1 MSDETPLL
9 GLPLI
14 LPAQAQKHVTHNEG
28 LALLDALVQPA
39 VLTFALNTPPATPA
53 EGDRHVTGLAPT
65 GLWAGQAGKLAV
77 FEGAVWRF
85 LTPKEGWTVQIP
97 SQQTMAIHEGGTW
110 RLPATRPL
118 TASQVGIGT
127 TADATNVLSV
137 AGPATLLSSA
147 GTGGHQVK
155 VNKAASGDTASLL
168 FQTGFSGRA
177 ELGTIGGDDF
187 RLKVSADGTSF
198 ADGIVVAGADASVST
213 PGGLRLPDGSAA
225 TPGLRFAADT
235 DTGLHRSAA
244 NTVAVVAGG
253 AVRASVSDTRMQIDV
268 PASATR
274 MGVGTTA
281 DAVNVLK
288 SAGPATL
295 LTHGGTGGHQ
305 ARINKAAATD
315 VASVQFQTGL
325 SGRAE
330 IGTIGSDTF
339 SVKVSADG
347 TTFADA
353 IVIPVA
359 DASLSAPGG
368 VLLPDGSAATPGLRF
383 AADTDTGLH
392 RPAANQLGFVTNGVV
407 RASLS
412 TAAMQID
419 LPTSATRI
427 GVGTTA
433 DAVNV
438 LKVAGPATQLSHAGS
453 GGHQARINKAAAT
466 DTASVQFQTGTSG
479 RAEIGTI
486 GSDTFSV
493 KVSADGTTFADAI
506 VIPVADASL
515 SAPGGVLL
523 PDGSAATP
531 GLRFAA
537 DTDTGLHRP
546 AANQL
551 GFVTNGVVR
560 ASLSTAAMQIDL
572 PTSATRIGV
581 GTTADAVN
589 VLKVAGPATQL
600 SHAGSGGHQA
610 RINKAAATDTASV
623 QFQTGTS
630 GRAEMGTIGSDTFS
644 VKVSADGTTFADAIV
659 IPVADASLSA
669 PGGVLLPD
677 GTAAAPGLRFAADT
691 DTGLH
696 RPAANQLGLV
706 TAGVVRASV
715 SDTAVQIDLPVTGTA
730 VTQTATDT
738 TAGRLLK
745 VADFGLGGFAGD
757 VSAGASNLPTRF
769 LRFDADANTPDGARW
784 HGMHIQRAGSD
795 GQGAQIAVR
804 ETAASVM
811 AVRNRGAGTPGA
823 WSAWNVLFGRTN
835 ILATVSQ
842 TSGVPT
848 GGLIETGSSAN
859 GIWRRFA
866 CGLQICWRL
875 DLSAATVNTAN
886 GTLFRSASVTWTFP
900 AAFIAAPV
908 VTGQADPVDMW
919 MTAALPITTSVA
931 LRISSATSVATA
943 TAFRAV
949 ATGRWF

>member
-1 MSDETPLL
+1 MSDQTPLL

-39 VLTFALNTPPATPA
+39 VLTFASNTPPATPA

-77 FEGAVWRF
+77 FEGAIWRF
-85 LTPKEGWTVQIP
+85 LAPREGWTVQIP
-97 SQQTMAIHEGGTW
+97 SQQSFAVYEGGAW
-110 RLPATRPL
+110 RLPGTRPIS
-118 TASQVGIGT
+118 ASQVGIGT

-147 GTGGHQVK
+147 GSGGHQVK
-155 VNKAASGDTASLL
+155 VNKTASGDTASLL

-187 RLKVSADGTSF
+187 RLKVSADGTTF
-198 ADGIVVAGADASVST
+198 ADAIVTAGADASVST

-253 AVRASVSDTRMQIDV
+253 AVRATVSDTRMQIDV

-295 LTHGGTGGHQ
+295 LTHAGTGGHQ
-305 ARINKAAATD
+305 ARVNKAAATD
-315 VASVQFQTGL
+315 AASVQFQTGL

-330 IGTIGSDTF
+330 VGTLGSDNF
-339 SVKVSADG
+339 SVRVSVDG
-347 TTFADA
+347 TTFSDA

-368 VLLPDGSAATPGLRF
+368 VLLPDGSAVAPGLRF

-493 KVSADGTTFADAI
+493 KVSADGTTFSDAI

-523 PDGSAATP
+523 PDGSA
-531 GLRFAA
+531 
-537 DTDTGLHRP
+537 
-546 AANQL
+546 
-551 GFVTNGVVR
+551 V
-560 ASLSTAAMQIDL
+560 
-572 PTSATRIGV
+572 
-581 GTTADAVN
+581 
-589 VLKVAGPATQL
+589 
-600 SHAGSGGHQA
+600 
-610 RINKAAATDTASV
+610 
-623 QFQTGTS
+623 
-630 GRAEMGTIGSDTFS
+630 
-644 VKVSADGTTFADAIV
+644 
-659 IPVADASLSA
+659 
-669 PGGVLLPD
+669 
-677 GTAAAPGLRFAADT
+677 APGLRFAADT

-730 VTQTATDT
+730 VTQTAADT

-745 VADFGLGGFAGD
+745 VSDFGLGGFTGD
-757 VSAGASNLPTRF
+757 VSAGASGLPTRF

-784 HGMHIQRAGSD
+784 HGVHIQRASSD
-795 GQGAQIAVR
+795 GQGAQIAIR
-804 ETAASVM
+804 EVGPSTM
-811 AVRNRGAGTPGA
+811 AVRIRGAGTPGT
-823 WSAWNVLFGRTN
+823 WSAWNVLYGRTN

-848 GGLIETGSSAN
+848 GGLIETGSNAN

-931 LRISSATSVATA
+931 LRLSSAISVATA